1 MKAWNDPGKFQISIG
16 SANASKHEVLLH
28 GDDDYTAVTVETVK
42 EDDKKI
48 IEHLF
53 EMAAKGDIDLVE
65 IMVHA
70 VHAGKSKGI
79 DDANMSKV

>member
-1 MKAWNDPGKFQISIG
+1 M
-16 SANASKHEVLLH
+16 
-28 GDDDYTAVTVETVK
+28 TVETVK
-42 EDDKKI
+42 EDDEKI